1 MLGRTHFQ
9 IYALERGHQDAAH
22 TFKHSKEGEEIKH
35 QEGSAHGFKL
45 F

>member
-9 IYALERGHQDAAH
+9 IYAAH